1 MKQGGNRIET
11 PLARARGLGSAH
23 EGAHHWMAQ
32 RFTAVS
38 NLFLMLWLVCSA
50 LYMPGW
56 SYPAFT
62 GWLSAPVNAILM
74 ILAVISVF
82 YHAALGLQVIVED
95 YVHNEACKIAKLA
108 LIRLVLFAAAVAC
121 IFSVLKISFGA

>member
-11 PLARARGLGSAH
+11 PLARARGLGSAC
-23 EGAHHWMAQ
+23 EGTGHWLAQ

-38 NLFLMLWLVCSA
+38 NLFLISWLIWSV
-50 LYMPGW
+50 LHMPGW
-56 SYPAFT
+56 SHPAFT

-82 YHAALGLQVIVED
+82 YHASLGLQVIIED
-95 YVHNEACKIAKLA
+95 YVHNEACKIAKLL
-108 LIRLVLFAAAVAC
+108 LIRFALAAAAASC
-121 IFSVLKISFGA
+121 IFSILKISSGG